1 MRRALAIFAV
11 GVAVASVSDQLLA
24 GDSIE
29 HAAPSVSVAPAGT
42 LLYLDQSQWRQA
54 DRAEKIALAADFMRI
69 FCGNPAM
76 PPSILV
82 GCLDSAEESGSMFE
96 HALICVATDRGKI
109 STPR

>member
-1 MRRALAIFAV
+1 MRLALTILAA
-11 GVAVASVSDQLLA
+11 GVAVVSASSRPRA
-24 GDSIE
+24 GVE
-29 HAAPSVSVAPAGT
+29 LAAPAPAGT

-54 DRAEKIALAADFMRI
+54 DRAQKIALAADFMRI

-82 GCLDSAEESGSMFE
+82 GCLDDAEDAGSMFE
-96 HALICVATDRGKI
+96 HALICVATDRARI

>member
-1 MRRALAIFAV
+1 MRLALAIFAV
-11 GVAVASVSDQLLA
+11 GVAVVSAFDQPRA
-24 GDSIE
+24 GDGV
-29 HAAPSVSVAPAGT
+29 ALNAPSTAPAGA
-42 LLYLDQSQWRQA
+42 LLYLDRSRWRQA

-82 GCLDSAEESGSMFE
+82 GCLDSAEDSGSMFE
-96 HALICVATDRGKI
+96 RALICVATDRGKI

>member
-1 MRRALAIFAV
+1 MRLTLTILAA
-11 GVAVASVSDQLLA
+11 GVAVVSASGQPRA
-24 GDSIE
+24 GDGVAL
-29 HAAPSVSVAPAGT
+29 AAPSASAAPAGA
-42 LLYLDQSQWRQA
+42 LLYLDRSRWRQA
-54 DRAEKIALAADFMRI
+54 DSAQKIALATDFMRI

-82 GCLDSAEESGSMFE
+82 GCLDNSEETGSMFE

>member
-1 MRRALAIFAV
+1 MRLALTILAA
-11 GVAVASVSDQLLA
+11 GVAVVSASIQPRAGVELA
-24 GDSIE
+24 AS
-29 HAAPSVSVAPAGT
+29 APAGA

-54 DRAEKIALAADFMRI
+54 DSAQKIALATDFMRI

-82 GCLDSAEESGSMFE
+82 GCLDDAEDAGSMFE
-96 HALICVATDRGKI
+96 HALICVATDRAGI